1 MQRTIRLQIT
11 GMTCAACAS
20 RIERALKK
28 MPGIQEANVNLPFS
42 QVVVETDASIADVKA
57 ILNKIEQIGYGA
69 KEELTEGLTTAKREI
84 REYRSRFLLSLIFSF
99 PLLWSVAAH
108 FPIGSSLPVPALF
121 ASPWFQWALATGLQ
135 GYVAFPFYRG
145 AYHAL
150 RQKSFNMDTL
160 VALSTSVSYLYSHYT
175 LFHQPVS
182 HSGHHPALYF
192 DTIAMVLTAV
202 LFGKWLEAI
211 AKGKAMNASVH
222 WQTLQPRM
230 ARVIRSGEEW
240 IPVEQLKPGD
250 TLAVRPDELVP
261 ADGSMIGGEAEAD
274 EAILTGEWRPAV
286 KKEGSLVFGG
296 TRIVSGS
303 ALVRVGAVGADS
315 RIGRIA
321 ALVEQAQR
329 SKPLIQRKVDRVA
342 AWFVPAIL
350 VYAAIVFLYWNGFG
364 AGHAGESEAALQNAL
379 AVLLVSC
386 PCALGLASPIAV
398 LIASS
403 ASASREVLFKEG
415 QSFEVL
421 ARTDYVL
428 LDKTGTLTEGRPH
441 VQAVVT
447 ADQTIS
453 YALRLAAA
461 LEKNSAHPIARSIV
475 SEAARRQLLPPD
487 ADAVAEVPGK
497 GVEGVVEGK
506 RVVMGNRNWLS
517 AKGVKP
523 TTDPQSLRALEALD
537 REGKTIVH
545 LGCDGNW
552 IAAIVMDDRLK
563 STSAAAVQKLK
574 RYGVVEMATGDART
588 SALAAAAAVGI
599 DRVQS
604 TMLPEQKAERVRELQ
619 AQGHVVTMIG
629 DGVNDAAALAV
640 ADIGIVMAA
649 GAMPAN
655 EAGGIVLA
663 YGQLDGAAEAI
674 EISRATVRNIRQN
687 LGISLLYNIAV
698 LPLAGAGLLD
708 PRAACLLMALSSVF
722 VVCNA
727 LRLTRLFAQ
736 RRHEPLAADA

>member
-11 GMTCAACAS
+11 GMTCAACAT
-20 RIERALKK
+20 RIEKALRK
-28 MPGIQEANVNLPFS
+28 MPGIREAVVNLPFS
-42 QVVVETDASIADVKA
+42 QVVVETDTSIADVRA

-84 REYRSRFLLSLIFSF
+84 RDYRNRFLLSLLLSF
-99 PLLWSVAAH
+99 PLLWSVISH
-108 FPIGSSLPVPALF
+108 FPLASSLPVPALF
-121 ASPWFQWALATGLQ
+121 ASPWLQWMLATALQ
-135 GYVAFPFYRG
+135 GYVAYPFYRG

-160 VALSTSVSYLYSHYT
+160 VALSTTVSYLYSHYL
-175 LFHQPVS
+175 LFHRPS
-182 HSGHHPALYF
+182 PHSGHHSGLYF

-211 AKGKAMNASVH
+211 AKGKAMNESVH
-222 WQTLQPRM
+222 WQALQPRM
-230 ARVIRSGEEW
+230 ARVMRSIEAW
-240 IPVEQLKPGD
+240 IPIEQLRLGD
-250 TLAVRPDELVP
+250 TLAVRPGELVP

-274 EAILTGEWRPAV
+274 EAILTGEWKPTV

-296 TRIVSGS
+296 SRIVSGS
-303 ALVRVGAVGADS
+303 ALIRVGAIGADTK
-315 RIGRIA
+315 IGQIA
-321 ALVEQAQR
+321 ALVEQAQQ
-329 SKPLIQRKVDRVA
+329 SKPLIQSKVDRVA

-350 VYAAIVFLYWNGFG
+350 VYAAAVFLYWGGFG
-364 AGHAGESEAALQNAL
+364 FVQAGQSGAALQNAL

-403 ASASREVLFKEG
+403 ASAKRGVLFKEG
-415 QSFEVL
+415 RSFEVL
-421 ARTDYVL
+421 SRTNYLL
-428 LDKTGTLTEGRPH
+428 LDKTGTLTEGKPC
-441 VQAVVT
+441 V
-447 ADQTIS
+447 QTIVHANQTVN
-453 YALRLAAA
+453 YALRIAAA
-461 LEKNSAHPIARSIV
+461 LERTSAHPIARSIV
-475 SEAARRQLLPPD
+475 SEASRRQLLLPE
-487 ADAVAEVPGK
+487 ADSVLEVPGK
-497 GVEGVVEGK
+497 GIEGVVEGK
-506 RVVMGNRNWLS
+506 KVVMGNRDWLS
-517 AKGVKP
+517 AQGVKP
-523 TTDPQSLRALEALD
+523 TTDPHSLRALEALE

-545 LGCDGNW
+545 LGCGGSW
-552 IAAIVMDDRLK
+552 MAAIALDDRLK

-574 RYGVVEMATGDART
+574 RYGIVEMATGDARS
-588 SALAAAAAVGI
+588 SALTVAEAVGI
-599 DRVQS
+599 DRVQDA
-604 TMLPEQKAERVRELQ
+604 MLPEQKADRVRELQ
-619 AQGHVVTMIG
+619 ASGHIVTMIG
-629 DGVNDAAALAV
+629 DGVNDAAALAA

-649 GAMPAN
+649 GAKPAN

-663 YGQLDGAAEAI
+663 YGQLEGAAEAI

-708 PRAACLLMALSSVF
+708 PRVACLLMALSSVF

-736 RRHEPLAADA
+736 RGQEWLVSDA